1 MIRHVLA
8 AAAAIALAAPAHADG
23 LIDNLRG
30 MTVAADGTVTRFQ
43 GIVVDAQGRVVRLV
57 PVGEAPQLFT
67 KKELKKRG
75 NKPIWDYRYDLG
87 GRVVLPGFVDG
98 HGHVMGLGFASLSLD
113 LSDTRSLEEAKAK
126 VAAFVKNNPDRKW
139 VLGRGWNQ
147 ESWGLG
153 RFPTAAD
160 LDAVAGG
167 HPVWLARADGHAGW
181 ASSAAIAA
189 ANVTAATAAPAG
201 GRIEKGAGGAPAGVF
216 VDNAMALIERAVPRP
231 LSKERDAAFLAAQS
245 LLLKDGITAVADMG
259 TSLDDWL
266 SYRRMGDIGAL
277 RVRIMSYGAGV
288 DTASTIAGKG
298 PTPWLYD
305 DRLRM
310 GGVKLVAD
318 GALGSRGAALEAP
331 YADAPGQRGLTLLTD
346 TQLQNQMS
354 RAAMDGFQ
362 LAVHAIG
369 DRANRALLDAIQ
381 VLSETYKGD
390 RRWRVEHAQIVDPA
404 DLPRFGKFGT
414 IASVQPVHET
424 SDREMAEARLGPARL
439 AGAYAWRSLMRAGA
453 PLAFGTDFPVERPDP
468 WATWAAAV
476 TRQDAN
482 GQPPGGWRP
491 EEAVTR
497 EQAWWAMTGGAA
509 YAGFAENTF
518 GSLRPGQKAD
528 FIVVD
533 RDPTA
538 IEPAALRGVAVQ
550 ETWIGAQRVWQKK

>member
-1 MIRHVLA
+1 MTVRLVATLLLA
-8 AAAAIALAAPAHADG
+8 PIPATADG

-30 MTVAADGTVTRFQ
+30 QTVAADGTVTRFQ

-67 KKELKKRG
+67 KRQMKKRDG
-75 NKPIWDYRYDLG
+75 KPLWDYRVDLG
-87 GRVVLPGFVDG
+87 GRTVLPGFIDA

-113 LSDTRSLEEAKAK
+113 LSDTTSLEQAKAK
-126 VAAFVKNNPDRKW
+126 VADFVRRYPDRKW
-139 VLGRGWNQ
+139 VIGRGWNQ
-147 ESWGLG
+147 EAWGLG

-160 LDAVAGG
+160 LDAVADG

-181 ASSAAIAA
+181 ASTAAIRA
-189 ANVTAATAAPAG
+189 ANVTAATPSPAG
-201 GRIEKGAGGAPAGVF
+201 GRIEQAASGAPAGVF
-216 VDNAMALIERAVPRP
+216 VDNAMDLIDRVVPRP
-231 LSKERDAAFLAAQS
+231 LAKERDAAVLAAQS
-245 LLLKDGITAVADMG
+245 LLLADGVTAVADMG
-259 TSLDDWL
+259 TTLDDWL

-277 RVRIMSYGAGV
+277 RVRIMGYAAGV
-288 DTASTIAGKG
+288 DTASTIGGKG

-305 DRLRM
+305 DRLRL

-318 GALGSRGAALEAP
+318 GALGSRGAALQAP

-390 RRWRVEHAQIVDPA
+390 RRWRVEHAQVVDPT
-404 DLPRFGKFGT
+404 DLPRFGRFGT
-414 IASVQPVHET
+414 IASVQPVHQT
-424 SDREMAEARLGPARL
+424 GDRLMAEARLGPARL
-439 AGAYAWRSLMRAGA
+439 AGAYAWASLARAGA

-468 WATWAAAV
+468 WATWAAAF
-476 TRQDAN
+476 TRRDAQ

-497 EQAWWAMTGGAA
+497 GQAWWAMTGGAA
-509 YAGFAENTF
+509 FAGFAEKKF
-518 GSLRPGQKAD
+518 GSLQPGQKAD

-533 RDPTA
+533 RDPATA
-538 IEPAALRGVAVQ
+538 DPAALRQTIVQ
-550 ETWIGAQRVWQKK
+550 ETWIGAQRVWQRR